1 LLSHDTHKSVP
12 HHHWQKPYD
21 SGIQPMKY
29 KKNIIKAQLNLYYK
43 HLYISSISQNKLGFL
58 AKLIFAFK
66 KMLINTENAK
76 TRNTTHSNIP
86 ID

>member
-1 LLSHDTHKSVP
+1 MIHINLYLIIIGKNPTIVEFNQ
-12 HHHWQKPYD
+12 WNT
-21 SGIQPMKY
+21 

-43 HLYISSISQNKLGFL
+43 HLYISSKSKQTQFFG
-58 AKLIFAFK
+58 KLIFAFK

>member
-1 LLSHDTHKSVP
+1 
-12 HHHWQKPYD
+12 
-21 SGIQPMKY
+21 MEY

-43 HLYISSISQNKLGFL
+43 HLYISSISQNKLGYL
-58 AKLIFAFK
+58 AKLIFALK